1 MAVAPVFTRGLTPL
15 SWPHPVTYRRWVTT
29 EDVARAARRD
39 ALWRMILRQEAIVSA
54 GIGLLMLIIWAVAGG
69 PFWPGW
75 VWLGL
80 AIPLALQVAVRRG
93 RRAPEGDRL
102 LAVHSAV
109 TCVLALTLLAIWL
122 LAGAGPFW
130 PVWPILG
137 LTVVL
142 AGHAWLRH
150 SVPTAREQALAD
162 RVDVLTRTRR
172 GALDVQAAELQ
183 RIERDLHDGA
193 QARLVSV
200 AMNLGL
206 AEELLAKDPQSLPGL
221 LAEARSSTLTALD
234 DLRTVM
240 RGIQPPV
247 LADRG
252 LDGAI
257 RALALGLAV
266 PVTVSGGIPGRVPVP
281 VESAAYFAACECL
294 ANVVK
299 HAGARQATVD
309 LGYRDG
315 VLSVVVRDDGAGGAS
330 LTAGSGLRGVARR
343 LEVFDGTIALT
354 SPAGGPTEIRMEVP
368 CELSSPRT

>member
-1 MAVAPVFTRGLTPL
+1 MAR
-15 SWPHPVTYRRWVTT
+15 
-29 EDVARAARRD
+29 EDVDRAALRD
-39 ALWRMILRQEAIVSA
+39 ARWRMILRLEANVSA
-54 GIGLLMLIIWAVAGG
+54 AFGLLMLIIWALAGAKG
-69 PFWPGW
+69 YWFAW
-75 VWLGL
+75 VWFAL
-80 AIPLALQVAVRRG
+80 AIPLAFQVAVRRG
-93 RRAPEGDRL
+93 LRAPLGHRL
-102 LAVHSAV
+102 MAVHGAV
-109 TCVLALTLLAIWL
+109 SGALAAMFLTIWI
-122 LAGAGPFW
+122 LAGGPFW

-137 LTVVL
+137 LSVL
-142 AGHAWLRH
+142 LVAHAWVRH
-150 SVPTAREQALAD
+150 ALPNAREQALAD
-162 RVDVLTRTRR
+162 RVEVLTRTRR

-206 AEELLAKDPQSLPGL
+206 AEELLSKDPRSLAGL
-221 LAEARSSTLTALD
+221 LSEARLSTLTALD

-252 LDGAI
+252 LEGAI
-257 RALALGLAV
+257 RALALDLAV
-266 PVTVSGGIPGRVPVP
+266 PVTVSSEIPGRVPVP
-281 VESAAYFAACECL
+281 VESAAYFAVCECL

-299 HAGARQATVD
+299 HSGAQRAVVD

-315 VLSVVVRDDGAGGAS
+315 VLSVAVRDDGAGGAS

-343 LEVFDGTIALT
+343 LEVFDGTITLT
-354 SPAGGPTEIRMEVP
+354 SPVGGPTVVRMEVP

>member
-1 MAVAPVFTRGLTPL
+1 
-15 SWPHPVTYRRWVTT
+15 
-29 EDVARAARRD
+29 
-39 ALWRMILRQEAIVSA
+39 MILRQEANVSA
-54 GIGLLMLIIWAVAGG
+54 GVGVLMFIIWAAAGG

-80 AIPLALQVAVRRG
+80 AIPLGLQVAVRRG
-93 RRAPEGDRL
+93 RRAPPGDRL

-122 LAGAGPFW
+122 LAGVGPFW

-142 AGHAWLRH
+142 AGHAWIRH
-150 SVPTAREQALAD
+150 SVPPAREQALAD
-162 RVDVLTRTRR
+162 RVEVLTRTRR

-206 AEELLAKDPQSLPGL
+206 AEELLAKDPRSLPGL

-234 DLRTVM
+234 DLRTLM

-266 PVTVSGGIPGRVPVP
+266 PVTVSGEIPGRVPVP

-299 HAGARQATVD
+299 HSGARQATVD

-315 VLSVVVRDDGAGGAS
+315 VLSVMVRDDGAGGAS
-330 LTAGSGLRGVARR
+330 LTAGSGLRGVAHR

-354 SPAGGPTEIRMEVP
+354 SPAGGPTVVRMEVP

>member
-1 MAVAPVFTRGLTPL
+1 M
-15 SWPHPVTYRRWVTT
+15 TYRQRM
-29 EDVARAARRD
+29 ARKEASRD
-39 ALWRMILRQEAIVSA
+39 GTWRMILRLETNISVAIS
-54 GIGLLMLIIWAVAGG
+54 LLMLVIWALTGARA
-69 PFWPGW
+69 FWPGW

-80 AIPLALQVAVRRG
+80 AIPLGFQVAVRRG
-93 RRAPEGDRL
+93 RSAPKGHRL
-102 LAVHSAV
+102 LAVHSV
-109 TCVLALTLLAIWL
+109 VSCVLALVLIAIWL

-137 LTVVL
+137 LSVL
-142 AGHAWLRH
+142 LVGHAWIRYGL
-150 SVPTAREQALAD
+150 PTAREQALAD
-162 RVDVLTRTRR
+162 RVEVLTRTRR
-172 GALDVQAAELQ
+172 GALDVQAVELQ

-206 AEELLAKDPQSLPGL
+206 AEELLAKDPQSIAEL
-221 LAEARSSTLTALD
+221 LGEARSSTLTALD

-252 LDGAI
+252 LEGAI
-257 RALALGLAV
+257 RALVLDLAV
-266 PVTVSGGIPGRVPVP
+266 PVTVSGEIPGRVPTP

-299 HAGARQATVD
+299 HSGARQAAVD

-315 VLSVVVRDDGAGGAS
+315 VLSVTVRDDGAGGAS
-330 LTAGSGLRGVARR
+330 LTGGSGLRGVARR
-343 LEVFDGTIALT
+343 LEVFDGTITLT
-354 SPAGGPTEIRMEVP
+354 SPAGGPTTARMEVP

>member
-1 MAVAPVFTRGLTPL
+1 MIMRLEGNVSVA
-15 SWPHPVTYRRWVTT
+15 
-29 EDVARAARRD
+29 
-39 ALWRMILRQEAIVSA
+39 
-54 GIGLLMLIIWAVAGG
+54 IGTLMLIIWALAGAG
-69 PFWPGW
+69 NFWPAW

-80 AIPLALQVAVRRG
+80 AIPLAFQVAVRRG
-93 RRAPEGDRL
+93 RRAPKGHRL

-109 TCVLALTLLAIWL
+109 TCVLAAILLVIWL
-122 LAGAGPFW
+122 LAGGPFW

-137 LTVVL
+137 LGVVL
-142 AGHAWLRH
+142 FGHAWIRH
-150 SVPTAREQALAD
+150 ALPNAREQALTD
-162 RVDVLTRTRR
+162 RVEVLTRTRR

-206 AEELLAKDPQSLPGL
+206 AEELLSKDPQSLTEL

-252 LDGAI
+252 LEGAL
-257 RALALGLAV
+257 RALALDLAV
-266 PVTVSGGIPGRVPVP
+266 PVTVSGEIPGRVPVP
-281 VESAAYFAACECL
+281 VESAAYFAVCECL

-299 HAGARQATVD
+299 HSDALRATVD

-315 VLSVVVRDDGAGGAS
+315 VLSVAVRDDGVGGAS
-330 LTAGSGLRGVARR
+330 LTAGSGLRGVGRR
-343 LEVFDGTIALT
+343 LEVFDGTLTLT
-354 SPAGGPTEIRMEVP
+354 SPAGGPTVVRMEVP

>member
-1 MAVAPVFTRGLTPL
+1 MIMRLEGNVSVA
-15 SWPHPVTYRRWVTT
+15 
-29 EDVARAARRD
+29 
-39 ALWRMILRQEAIVSA
+39 
-54 GIGLLMLIIWAVAGG
+54 IGTLMLIIWALAGAG
-69 PFWPGW
+69 NFWPAW

-80 AIPLALQVAVRRG
+80 AIPLAFQVAVRRG
-93 RRAPEGDRL
+93 RRAPKGHRL

-109 TCVLALTLLAIWL
+109 TCVLAAILLVIWL
-122 LAGAGPFW
+122 LAGGPFW

-137 LTVVL
+137 LGVVL
-142 AGHAWLRH
+142 FGHAWIRH
-150 SVPTAREQALAD
+150 ALPNAREQALTD
-162 RVDVLTRTRR
+162 RVEVLTRTRR

-206 AEELLAKDPQSLPGL
+206 AEELLSKDPQSLTEL

-252 LDGAI
+252 LEGAL
-257 RALALGLAV
+257 RALALDLAV
-266 PVTVSGGIPGRVPVP
+266 PVTVSGEIPGRVPVP
-281 VESAAYFAACECL
+281 VESAAYFAVCECL

-299 HAGARQATVD
+299 HSDALRATVD

-315 VLSVVVRDDGAGGAS
+315 VLSVAVRDDGVGGAS

-343 LEVFDGTIALT
+343 LEVFDGTLTLT
-354 SPAGGPTEIRMEVP
+354 SPAGGPTVVRMEVP

>member
-1 MAVAPVFTRGLTPL
+1 MIMRLEGNVSVA
-15 SWPHPVTYRRWVTT
+15 
-29 EDVARAARRD
+29 
-39 ALWRMILRQEAIVSA
+39 
-54 GIGLLMLIIWAVAGG
+54 IGTLMLIIWALAGAG
-69 PFWPGW
+69 NFWPAW

-80 AIPLALQVAVRRG
+80 AIPLAFQVAVRRG
-93 RRAPEGDRL
+93 RRAPKGHRL

-109 TCVLALTLLAIWL
+109 TCVLAAILLVIWL
-122 LAGAGPFW
+122 LAGGPFW

-137 LTVVL
+137 LGVVL
-142 AGHAWLRH
+142 FGHAWIRH
-150 SVPTAREQALAD
+150 ALPNAREQALTD
-162 RVDVLTRTRR
+162 RVEVLTRTRR

-206 AEELLAKDPQSLPGL
+206 AEELLSKDPQSLTEL

-252 LDGAI
+252 LEGAL
-257 RALALGLAV
+257 RALALDLAV
-266 PVTVSGGIPGRVPVP
+266 PVTVSGEIPGRVPVP
-281 VESAAYFAACECL
+281 VESAAYFAVCECL

-299 HAGARQATVD
+299 HSDALRATVD

-315 VLSVVVRDDGAGGAS
+315 VLSVAVRDDGVGGAS
-330 LTAGSGLRGVARR
+330 LTAGSGLRGVGRR
-343 LEVFDGTIALT
+343 LEVFDGTLTLT
-354 SPAGGPTEIRMEVP
+354 SPAGGPTVVRMEVP
-368 CELSSPRT
+368 SELSSPRT

>member
-1 MAVAPVFTRGLTPL
+1 MAI
-15 SWPHPVTYRRWVTT
+15 
-29 EDVARAARRD
+29 EDAGRAARRE
-39 ALWRMILRQEAIVSA
+39 AIWRMILRQEAIVSA
-54 GIGLLMLIIWAVAGG
+54 AIGLLVVLIWALAGAG
-69 PFWPGW
+69 YFWPRW

-80 AIPLALQVAVRRG
+80 AIPLALQVAVRHG
-93 RRAPEGDRL
+93 RRAPPGHRL
-102 LAVHSAV
+102 LAGHNAI
-109 TCVLALTLLAIWL
+109 TGVLAVILLAVWL
-122 LAGAGPFW
+122 LAGAGAFW
-130 PVWPILG
+130 PVWPILA
-137 LTVVL
+137 LSVVL
-142 AGHAWLRH
+142 AGHAWIRH
-150 SVPTAREQALAD
+150 SLVTGREQALTD
-162 RVDVLTRTRR
+162 RVEVLTRTRS

-206 AEELLAKDPQSLPGL
+206 AEELLVTDPQSLAEL
-221 LAEARSSTLTALD
+221 LAEARTSTLTALD

-252 LDGAI
+252 LEGAI
-257 RALALGLAV
+257 RALALDLAV
-266 PVTVSGGIPGRVPVP
+266 PVTIGGEIPGQVPVP
-281 VESAAYFAACECL
+281 VASAAYFAACECL

-299 HAGARQATVD
+299 HSGAEQAAVD

-315 VLSVVVRDDGAGGAS
+315 VLSVVVRDDGAGGAR

-343 LEVFDGTIALT
+343 LEAFDGTIALT
-354 SPAGGPTEIRMEVP
+354 SPAGGPTVVRMEVP

>member
-1 MAVAPVFTRGLTPL
+1 M
-15 SWPHPVTYRRWVTT
+15 
-29 EDVARAARRD
+29 
-39 ALWRMILRQEAIVSA
+39 
-54 GIGLLMLIIWAVAGG
+54 LLV
-69 PFWPGW
+69 
-75 VWLGL
+75 
-80 AIPLALQVAVRRG
+80 
-93 RRAPEGDRL
+93 
-102 LAVHSAV
+102 
-109 TCVLALTLLAIWL
+109 IWL

-137 LTVVL
+137 LSVL
-142 AGHAWLRH
+142 LVGHAWIRH
-150 SVPTAREQALAD
+150 ALPNAREQALAD
-162 RVDVLTRTRR
+162 RVEVLARTRR

-206 AEELLAKDPQSLPGL
+206 AEELLAKDPQSLPEL

-252 LDGAI
+252 LEGAI
-257 RALALGLAV
+257 RALALDLAV
-266 PVTVSGGIPGRVPVP
+266 QVTVSGEIPGRVPVP
-281 VESAAYFAACECL
+281 VESAAYFAVCECL

-299 HAGARQATVD
+299 HSDALRATVD
-309 LGYRDG
+309 LGYGNG
-315 VLSVVVRDDGAGGAS
+315 VLSVAVRDDGIGGAS
-330 LTAGSGLRGVARR
+330 LTGGTGLRGVARR
-343 LEVFDGTIALT
+343 LEVFDGTITLT
-354 SPAGGPTEIRMEVP
+354 SPVGGPTVVLMEVP

>member
-1 MAVAPVFTRGLTPL
+1 V
-15 SWPHPVTYRRWVTT
+15 
-29 EDVARAARRD
+29 E
-39 ALWRMILRQEAIVSA
+39 
-54 GIGLLMLIIWAVAGG
+54 
-69 PFWPGW
+69 
-75 VWLGL
+75 
-80 AIPLALQVAVRRG
+80 
-93 RRAPEGDRL
+93 
-102 LAVHSAV
+102 
-109 TCVLALTLLAIWL
+109 
-122 LAGAGPFW
+122 
-130 PVWPILG
+130 
-137 LTVVL
+137 
-142 AGHAWLRH
+142 
-150 SVPTAREQALAD
+150 
-162 RVDVLTRTRR
+162 VLTRTRR

-206 AEELLAKDPQSLPGL
+206 AEELLSKDPQSLTEL

-252 LDGAI
+252 LEGAI
-257 RALALGLAV
+257 RALALDLAV
-266 PVTVSGGIPGRVPVP
+266 PVTVSGEIPGRVPVP
-281 VESAAYFAACECL
+281 VESAAYFAVCECL

-299 HAGARQATVD
+299 HSGALQARVD

-315 VLSVVVRDDGAGGAS
+315 VLSVVVRDDGVGGAS

-343 LEVFDGTIALT
+343 LEVFDGTITLS
-354 SPAGGPTEIRMEVP
+354 SPVGGPTVVRMEVP